1 MIVLEQGSEAD
12 GASSQEGRGSQARLR
27 LQEAS
32 RRTGMD
38 DVLKGFYSF
47 SFRRQGTAM
56 VESEKKFA
64 DSYKAAQMSMH
75 NVVQNEQEYVMQIHA
90 LSTSLNVG
98 CRTDSLMCLL
108 CTKFPHKIRNKL

>member
-1 MIVLEQGSEAD
+1 
-12 GASSQEGRGSQARLR
+12 
-27 LQEAS
+27 
-32 RRTGMD
+32 
-38 DVLKGFYSF
+38 
-47 SFRRQGTAM
+47 M

-98 CRTDSLMCLL
+98 NIL
-108 CTKFPHKIRNKL
+108 